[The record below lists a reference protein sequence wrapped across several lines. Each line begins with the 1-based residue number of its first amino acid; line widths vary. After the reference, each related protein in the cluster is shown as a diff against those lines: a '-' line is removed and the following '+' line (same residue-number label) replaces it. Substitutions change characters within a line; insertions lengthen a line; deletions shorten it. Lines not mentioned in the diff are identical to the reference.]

1 MYMLV
6 GWAVQVSG
14 FGALLVLNEGF
25 KTLVKNM
32 NPNCFPIDFN
42 SITSHRK
49 MLLKVIFW
57 CEFLA
62 ARSVFVVSCCMLAL
76 SVHVRLYLL

>member
-1 MYMLV
+1 MCWVCHHLYMYMLV

-32 NPNCFPIDFN
+32 NPNCVPID
-42 SITSHRK
+42 
-49 MLLKVIFW
+49 L
-57 CEFLA
+57 
-62 ARSVFVVSCCMLAL
+62 
-76 SVHVRLYLL
+76 